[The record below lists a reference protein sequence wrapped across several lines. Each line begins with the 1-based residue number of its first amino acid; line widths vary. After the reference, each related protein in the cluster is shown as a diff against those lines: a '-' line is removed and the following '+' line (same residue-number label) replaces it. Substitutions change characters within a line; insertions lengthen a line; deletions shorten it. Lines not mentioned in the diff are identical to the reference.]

1 MKAKLQQI
9 QVVKIENGYV
19 VTAASKSFV
28 ALDEEGVR
36 NIINEE
42 LSEILEL
49 VNKREEEP
57 KDANATGR
65 PESEPKAT

>member
-1 MKAKLQQI
+1 M
-9 QVVKIENGYV
+9 
-19 VTAASKSFV
+19 SFV

-36 NIINEE
+36 NIVNEE
-42 LSEILEL
+42 LPTILEL

-65 PESEPKAT
+65 PESEPKDSSAT